1 MVGRNNSQER
11 EGESA
16 NKVFAGAAERLY
28 KLGFNIVP
36 VDSNK
41 KPIGS
46 WSSSDRLPWE
56 SLERRLAKAAGI
68 AITGTYLEDPNYGVV
83 VLDLDDVD
91 VAIEALAKVFGEEW
105 RTRLCGQGWSFCGL
119 TGPRPKGRVVCNCNA
134 PGEDCDCVINDTGE
148 HRKLSE
154 LKRGMYVV
162 IKVPK
167 KCLPSGTVRSDAIEV
182 MATNYEVVFGKHPSG
197 VFYQPVRYADGKWA
211 PIDIEDVGQGEV
223 ITCDEL
229 EKLIALI
236 KQSTTNTLEELG
248 KKDAKAVSE
257 LKLLEPT
264 KELSEGAIN
273 QIINLIKPIWWL
285 ESDEGKH
292 YHDIILYGLSSLMR
306 RAGIKHEV
314 AKRVVE
320 EIINTGIRDIAG
332 KVDQAKLQAIMR
344 NEERHFRETVDYVY
358 TKPTAKLWGKK
369 AFEEAL
375 RPVIQRAIEQGLL
388 NIPKP
393 EDWFRS
399 IYEALGLKHRSLLER
414 ILERRLPRTD
424 IDVSKLPK
432 WIWRFELKLDK
443 CEDWY
448 INRIT
453 DDVGREITRELKCTR
468 RIRSITTED
477 SQYVLAVE
485 ITYKLEKERIGSAD
499 GEPIYNYHHK
509 TIYRHVATLP
519 RFMGVVYDPFYA
531 EKHYVAFKDG
541 RLYSVALVSDFESF
555 IKDLMRPPFSA
566 PRNKQYLELINETLP
581 EVRAVISPGIVDDG
595 FADPYGLLDTADYGI
610 EPLLNAYEWI
620 RRYYPESNAKWTWL
634 NVVATLAKVITPIVR
649 YHNRTFNDLIVYN
662 VGRGGEGKSTLVRCV
677 LLPMLGGE
685 DARLNYWVVIDGP
698 VKSDAQLRNLVDL
711 NRLPLILD
719 EQNKKALASNVGIFI
734 AAGIGMGII
743 GIHAARYGGGIAK
756 SFMNLRGMIVFT
768 NIPFASFLK
777 DVMNVASDYAI
788 VRRFI
793 EIPWD
798 TEPIS
803 PNAFRDL
810 PELKPTYGFASRL
823 WQKYKGELI
832 KSADL
837 LELIEKL
844 AVAIGREYMDNAKVG
859 EIVRYTL
866 DIVKELRE
874 MKRNER
880 LALNDA
886 DSLVMLAYKFVGD
899 ELKTTQLTAVKV
911 LRYLLENPQRAG
923 IRLTTPRNSDDI
935 DRMKT
940 DLEATL
946 DKYLIT
952 PYGIDDDTAKGASGK
967 DPDAAALYA
976 ILRNAKND
984 DKVQVVLFARSPL
997 IPGAPKEFLGARS
1010 GGYMDGGV
1018 KRVGYAIPLAELI
1031 RIFLTKEIEENK
1043 PSEVGEASLVRGD
1056 GVSTS
1061 ESSGNDK
1068 PS

>member
-1 MVGRNNSQER
+1 MRMDSGGNDHVKENQGINNSIGGINDLVR
-11 EGESA
+11 VA
-16 NKVFAGAAERLY
+16 KLLHD
-28 KLGFNIVP
+28 LGFNIVP
-36 VDSNK
+36 VGSNK
-41 KPIGS
+41 RPIGS
-46 WSSSDRLPWE
+46 WSTDKRLSWDE
-56 SLERRLAKAAGI
+56 LEKRLARASGVAM
-68 AITGTYLEDPNYGVV
+68 TGRYLEDENYGVV
-83 VLDLDDVD
+83 ILDLDDVD
-91 VAIEALAKVFGEEW
+91 AASEVLRQVFSEEW
-105 RTRLCGQGWSFCGL
+105 RARLCGQTWSFCGF
-119 TGPRPKGRVVCNCNA
+119 TGPRPKGRVKCECKSPN
-134 PGEDCDCVINDTGE
+134 EDCDCIVEDTGE
-148 HRKLSE
+148 RRKLSE
-154 LKRGMYVV
+154 LKRGMYIV

-182 MATNYEVVFGKHPSG
+182 MVTNYEVVYGKHPSG
-197 VFYQPVRYADGKWA
+197 VFYQPVRYADGKWV
-211 PIDIEDVGQGEV
+211 PIGIENVRRGEV

-248 KKDAKAVSE
+248 KEDAKAAAD
-257 LKLLEPT
+257 LNLPEPN
-264 KELSEGAIN
+264 KDLSEDSIN
-273 QIINLIKPIWWL
+273 QLINLIRPIWWL
-285 ESDEGKH
+285 EDDAGKH
-292 YHDIILYGLSSLMR
+292 FHDPLLYGLCSQMR
-306 RAGIKHEV
+306 RAGIKHE
-314 AKRVVE
+314 AARRVVE
-320 EIINTGIRDIAG
+320 AIINTGIKDIAE
-332 KVDQAKLQAIMR
+332 KVDQATLQAIMR
-344 NEERHFRETVDYVY
+344 NEERHFRETVDYIY
-358 TKPTAKLWGKK
+358 TKPTAKLWGRKT
-369 AFEEAL
+369 FEETL
-375 RPVIQRAIEQGLL
+375 RPVIERAINQGLL

-399 IYEALGLKHRSLLER
+399 IYGALGLKHRSLLER

-485 ITYKLEKERIGSAD
+485 ITYKLEKERIGTAD

-509 TIYRHVATLP
+509 TIYKHVATLP

-541 RLYSVALVSDFESF
+541 RLYSVAPVSDFDSF
-555 IKDLMRPPFSA
+555 IKDLMKPPFSM
-566 PRNKQYLELINETLP
+566 PRNKQYLELINEALP
-581 EVRAVISPGIVDDG
+581 EVRVVISPGIVDDG
-595 FADPYGLLDTADYGI
+595 FADPYGLLDTTDYGI
-610 EPLLNAYEWI
+610 EPLLTVYDWI
-620 RRYYPESNAKWTWL
+620 RRYYPEPNAKWAWL
-634 NVVATLAKVITPIVR
+634 NVMAALAKVITPIVR
-649 YHNRTFNDLIVYN
+649 YYNKTFNDIIVYN
-662 VGRGGEGKSTLVRCV
+662 VGRGGEGKSTLVRYV

-698 VKSDAQLRNLVDL
+698 VRSDAQLRNLVDL

-719 EQNKKALASNVGIFI
+719 EQNKKALASNAGIFI
-734 AAGIGMGII
+734 AAGIGRGII
-743 GIHAARYGGGIAK
+743 GVHAARYGGGIAK

-768 NIPFASFLK
+768 NVPFALFLK
-777 DVMNVASDYAI
+777 DVMDVASDYAI
-788 VRRFI
+788 IRRFV
-793 EIPWD
+793 EVSWD
-798 TEPIS
+798 SDPID
-803 PNAFRDL
+803 PTAFRDL
-810 PELKPTYGFASRL
+810 PNLKPIYGFASRL
-823 WQKYKGELI
+823 WQRYKDELV
-832 KSADL
+832 KAADL

-844 AVAIGREYMDNAKVG
+844 AIATGREYMGDVKVD
-859 EIVRYTL
+859 EVVQYTL

-997 IPGAPKEFLGARS
+997 IPGSPKEFLGARS

-1031 RIFLTKEIEENK
+1031 RIFLTKEIEENTSEVGRSK
-1043 PSEVGEASLVRGD
+1043 PSEG
-1056 GVSTS
+1056 
-1061 ESSGNDK
+1061 
-1068 PS
+1068 

>member
-1 MVGRNNSQER
+1 MAERNSSQAR
-11 EGESA
+11 EKELA
-16 NKVFAGAAERLY
+16 NKVFASAAEQLY
-28 KLGFNIVP
+28 KLGFNIIP

-56 SLERRLAKAAGI
+56 TLERRLAKASGI
-68 AITGTYLEDPNYGVV
+68 AITGTYLEDPNYGIV

-91 VAIEALAKVFGEEW
+91 VAIEVLAKVFGEEW

-119 TGPRPKGRVVCNCNA
+119 TGPRPKGRVACNCNA

-154 LKRGMYVV
+154 LKRGIYIV

-167 KCLPSGTVRSDAIEV
+167 KCLPSGTVRSSAIEV

-197 VFYQPVRYADGKWA
+197 VYYQPVKWEDGRWK
-211 PIDIEDVGQGEV
+211 PISIEDVGQGEV

-236 KQSTTNTLEELG
+236 KQSITNTLEELG

-257 LKLLEPT
+257 LKLPEPT

-314 AKRVVE
+314 ARRVVE
-320 EIINTGIRDIAG
+320 EIINTGIKDITG
-332 KVDQAKLQAIMR
+332 KVDQATLQAIMR
-344 NEERHFRETVDYVY
+344 NEERHFRETVDYIY
-358 TKPTAKLWGKK
+358 AKPTAKLWGKR

-375 RPVIQRAIEQGLL
+375 RPAIQKAIGQGLL

-393 EDWFRS
+393 EDWSRS

-432 WIWRFELKLDK
+432 WIWNFELRLNK
-443 CEDWY
+443 CEEWY
-448 INRIT
+448 IDTIT
-453 DDVGREITRELKCTR
+453 NDVGEKVGRELKCTK

-477 SQYVLAVE
+477 SQYVLVVE
-485 ITYKLEKERIGSAD
+485 ITHKLEKERIGTAD

-509 TIYRHVATLP
+509 TIYKHVATLP

-541 RLYSVALVSDFESF
+541 RLYSTAPVSDFESF
-555 IKDLMRPPFSA
+555 IKDLMKPPFSA
-566 PRNKQYLELINETLP
+566 PRDKQYLELINEALP
-581 EVRAVISPGIVDDG
+581 EVRAVISPGIVDGG

-610 EPLLNAYEWI
+610 EPLLTAYDWI
-620 RRYYPESNAKWTWL
+620 RRYYPESNAKWAWL
-634 NVVATLAKVITPIVR
+634 NVVAILAKVITPIVR
-649 YHNRTFNDLIVYN
+649 YYNKTFNDLIVYN
-662 VGRGGEGKSTLVRCV
+662 VGRGGEGKSTLARYV

-743 GIHAARYGGGIAK
+743 GVHAAKYGGGIAK
-756 SFMNLRGMIVFT
+756 SFRNLRGMIVFT
-768 NIPFASFLK
+768 NVPFVSFLR
-777 DVMNVASDYAI
+777 DVMNVASDYALL
-788 VRRFI
+788 RRFV

-798 TEPIS
+798 SEPIN
-803 PNAFRDL
+803 PAAFKDL
-810 PELKPTYGFASRL
+810 PELRPIYGFAARL
-823 WQKYKGELI
+823 WQRYKDELI
-832 KSADL
+832 KAADL
-837 LELIEKL
+837 LELTEKL
-844 AVAIGREYMDNAKVG
+844 AIAIGREYMDDARVDEVVK
-859 EIVRYTL
+859 YTL
-866 DIVKELRE
+866 DIIKELRE
-874 MKRNER
+874 VKRNEK
-880 LALNDA
+880 LALTDA
-886 DSLVMLAYKFVGD
+886 DTLINNAYKFVSD
-899 ELKTTQLTAVKV
+899 ELETPPSSAVKV
-911 LRYLLENPQRAG
+911 LRYILENPQRAN
-923 IRLTTPRNSDDI
+923 IKLTTPKSREE
-935 DRMKT
+935 
-940 DLEATL
+940 LERQKNEL
-946 DKYLIT
+946 DMVIHKYLKDR
-952 PYGIDDDTAKGASGK
+952 YGIEDTPEKGIVGK
-967 DPDAAALYA
+967 DPDAAALYV
-976 ILRNAKND
+976 LLKNLYD
-984 DKVQVVLFARSPL
+984 EGLVEIILFARSPL
-997 IPGAPKEFLGARS
+997 ISNAPSSFLGAPVS
-1010 GGYMDGGV
+1010 TFSVGGV
-1018 KRVGYAIPLAELI
+1018 KRNGYAIPLA
-1031 RIFLTKEIEENK
+1031 
-1043 PSEVGEASLVRGD
+1043 SLVRLFLERELENKNEG
-1056 GVSTS
+1056 
-1061 ESSGNDK
+1061 SGEATGEPKTNGEA
-1068 PS
+1068 P

>member
-1 MVGRNNSQER
+1 MAERNRSQEK
-11 EGESA
+11 EETQV
-16 NKVFAGAAERLY
+16 NKDFVDAARWLY
-28 KLGFNIVP
+28 DLGLNVVP

-46 WSSSDRLPWE
+46 WNVNEKLGWKELEKRL
-56 SLERRLAKAAGI
+56 SKATGI
-68 AITGTYLEDPNYGVV
+68 AVTGKYLESTDYGIVI
-83 VLDLDDVD
+83 LDLDDVD
-91 VAIEALAKVFGEEW
+91 AAGKVLGEAFGVDVGGRIIGSWLA
-105 RTRLCGQGWSFCGL
+105 RLCGQDHSFCGL
-119 TGPRPKGRVVCNCNA
+119 TGPRPKGRVTCSCEA
-134 PGEDCDCVINDTGE
+134 PGEDCDCVIQDTGE
-148 HRKLSE
+148 RKKLSE
-154 LKRGMYVV
+154 LSRGMYIVV
-162 IKVPK
+162 RVPK
-167 KCLPSGTVRSDAIEV
+167 RCLPSGTIRSDAIEMMV
-182 MATNYEVVFGKHPSG
+182 TNYEVVYGKHPSG
-197 VFYQPVRYADGKWA
+197 VYYQPVRWEDGRLK
-211 PIDIEDVGQGEV
+211 PIGIKDVGRGEV

-248 KKDAKAVSE
+248 KEDAKAAAD
-257 LKLLEPT
+257 LNLPEPN
-264 KELSEGAIN
+264 KDLSEDSIN
-273 QIINLIKPIWWL
+273 QLINLIRPIWWL
-285 ESDEGKH
+285 EDDAGKH
-292 YHDIILYGLSSLMR
+292 FHDPLLYGLCSQMR

-314 AKRVVE
+314 ARRVVE
-320 EIINTGIRDIAG
+320 AIINTGIKDITG
-332 KVDQAKLQAIMR
+332 KVDQATLQAIVR
-344 NEERHFRETVDYVY
+344 NEERHFRETVDYIY
-358 TKPTAKLWGKK
+358 AKPTAKLWGKR

-375 RPVIQRAIEQGLL
+375 RPAIQKAIGQGLL

-393 EDWFRS
+393 EDWFRA
-399 IYEALGLKHRSLLER
+399 IYETLGLKHRSLLER
-414 ILERRLPRTD
+414 ILERRLPRTN

-485 ITYKLEKERIGSAD
+485 ITYKLEKERIGTAD

-509 TIYRHVATLP
+509 TIYKHVATLP

-595 FADPYGLLDTADYGI
+595 FADPYGLLDTTDYGI
-610 EPLLNAYEWI
+610 EPLLNAYDWI
-620 RRYYPESNAKWTWL
+620 RRYYPESNAKWAWL
-634 NVVATLAKVITPIVR
+634 NVMATLAKVITPIVR

-662 VGRGGEGKSTLVRCV
+662 VGRGGEGKSTLVRYV

-698 VKSDAQLRNLVDL
+698 VRSDAQLRNLVDL

-719 EQNKKALASNVGIFI
+719 EQNKKALASNAGIFI
-734 AAGIGMGII
+734 AAGIGRGII
-743 GIHAARYGGGIAK
+743 GVHAARYGGGIAK

-768 NIPFASFLK
+768 NVPFALFLK
-777 DVMNVASDYAI
+777 DVMDVASDYAI
-788 VRRFI
+788 IRRFV
-793 EIPWD
+793 EVSWD
-798 TEPIS
+798 SDPID
-803 PNAFRDL
+803 PTAFRDL
-810 PELKPTYGFASRL
+810 PNLKPIYGFASRL
-823 WQKYKGELI
+823 WQRYKDELV
-832 KSADL
+832 KAADL

-844 AVAIGREYMDNAKVG
+844 AIATGREYMGDVKVD
-859 EIVRYTL
+859 EVVQYTL
-866 DIVKELRE
+866 NIVKELRE

-997 IPGAPKEFLGARS
+997 IPGSPKEFLGARS

-1031 RIFLTKEIEENK
+1031 RIFLTKEIEENTSEVGRSK
-1043 PSEVGEASLVRGD
+1043 PSEG
-1056 GVSTS
+1056 
-1061 ESSGNDK
+1061 
-1068 PS
+1068 